1 MYIVMNI
8 TTLLMKDAYLKSS
21 VKFEVFDEMLEGVQV
36 IDSNWKYVY
45 VNQAVI
51 AHAKSSKEELLGK
64 RMMDVFPGIDQ
75 TPMFNQLETCM
86 KARVGSKL
94 LNQFEFPDGS
104 VGYFELIMTPVKE
117 GVMIMSVDV
126 TEQKRLEFE
135 LKKLN
140 EHLES
145 RVKERT
151 EELSRSLESERHLNQ
166 VAQNMAA
173 IISHDFKT
181 PLVAIRFNV
190 NALVEM
196 NSNEHA
202 RARLSIYDQIKL
214 VVNGMFETVDDY
226 LTLDKIQKGLGSS
239 DTVEIN
245 LRDFIQERL
254 NSLNVLLKK
263 GQEFQ
268 FASSGI
274 SSLFFDRNILR
285 SILTNLISNAVKY
298 SEEKVVIQS
307 KLSESELRLSIQDFG
322 IGIPE
327 SEIDKVC
334 DKYFRASNSSP
345 FQGSG
350 LGLNIVGKYVDLFG
364 GKMEIESELGKGT
377 LITVVLPN
385 LGPEE
390 L

>member
-1 MYIVMNI
+1 
-8 TTLLMKDAYLKSS
+8 MKDAYLKSS

>member
-1 MYIVMNI
+1 
-8 TTLLMKDAYLKSS
+8 MKDAYLKSS
-21 VKFEVFDEMLEGVQV
+21 LKFEVFDEMLEGVQV
-36 IDSNWKYVY
+36 IDSDWKYVY

-51 AHAKSSKEELLGK
+51 AQAKSSKEELLGK

-75 TPMFNQLETCM
+75 TPMFHQLETCM

-104 VGYFELIMTPVKE
+104 HGYFELIMTPVKE
-117 GVMIMSVDV
+117 GVMIMSVDI
-126 TEQKRLEFE
+126 TEQKRLEIE

-140 EHLES
+140 EHLER

-181 PLVAIRFNV
+181 PLVAIRFNI

-196 NSNEHA
+196 NSKEHA
-202 RARLSIYDQIKL
+202 RARLSIYDQIRL
-214 VVNGMFETVDDY
+214 VVNSMFETVDDY

-254 NSLNVLLKK
+254 NSLQVLLKK

-298 SEEKVVIQS
+298 SEDKVVIRS
-307 KLSESELRLSIQDFG
+307 KLSETELRLSIQDFG

-334 DKYFRASNSSP
+334 DKYFQASNSSP

-364 GKMEIESELGKGT
+364 GKMEVESELGKGT

-385 LGPEE
+385 QSA
-390 L
+390 